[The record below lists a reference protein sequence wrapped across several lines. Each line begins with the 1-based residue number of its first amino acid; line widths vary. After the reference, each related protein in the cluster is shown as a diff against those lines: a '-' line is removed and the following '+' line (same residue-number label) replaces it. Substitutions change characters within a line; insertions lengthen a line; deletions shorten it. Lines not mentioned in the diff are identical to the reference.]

1 VSLSPQLPETEFERP
16 SVTSARRQEREQVR
30 GGSLVVVLAST
41 LEAMAHHWHSGR
53 PRRAEEWLAEFP
65 ELAADPESAVRVVY
79 EEFCLREERGERVEA
94 KELFD
99 RFPQWHEQLAVVLD
113 CHRLLRN
120 VNEPEQAPAAGQSLG
135 ELRLLEELGRGA
147 LGKVFL
153 ATQPS
158 LSDRPLV
165 VKLTER
171 RGNEHLSL
179 ARLQHTNIVP
189 LYLVQDFPDENLRAL
204 CMPYLGGATWSSILQ
219 ALCERPIP
227 ERSGRHIVEA
237 LDEVSHR
244 TSAAATASG
253 PAIGFLT
260 RSTYVD
266 AVCWIGA
273 CVADAL
279 YYAHQRGLVHLDVK
293 PSNVLLA
300 ADGQPMLLDFHL
312 ACEITRLQDK
322 TFNRLGGTPGYMSP
336 EQTAATDAIRHGDP
350 IPRPLD
356 DKSDI
361 YSLGVLLYESL
372 AGRSP
377 PTDTAKSRR
386 ELRKANPQVSQGL
399 DDIVHKCLAR
409 SPTARYPD
417 AGQLAAD
424 LRRHLAS
431 LPLGGVANRSLRERW
446 RKWRRRRPLAMPL
459 ATLGIAATLVI
470 GIAAGIVYRDR
481 VRGAEAL
488 LSESQRE
495 LRINDFEHSVRHA
508 KEALGNLRWFPWQV
522 DLKDRIEAQIVDSKR
537 GNATQGLHD
546 FVEHLRLLDPQQV
559 SEVDLKAYA
568 GKCQELW
575 QFRGMLIPRTD
586 GSANSSAEVQLDE
599 QLRHDLLELAAFYAR
614 LEVRRASPKSA
625 SDSQKQARTILDEAE
640 ALCGRSII
648 LDLARRDCL
657 PAASS
662 DTKQVSAD
670 KLPDANNAWEHYALG
685 RWLMQRQLLDE
696 AERHFA
702 AAVESRPN
710 DFWAW
715 FQLARCE
722 FELGR
727 MDEALAAAK
736 VCVALAPKRPECY
749 YNRGMCYA
757 ALRRDQEALT
767 DFQHALQRGSPPSE
781 VHYQIARL
789 HLARN
794 DIVSARKSLD
804 QSLAE
809 DRNNV
814 AALALDRELATKGK

>member
-16 SVTSARRQEREQVR
+16 SVAAARRQEREQVR

-79 EEFCLREERGERVEA
+79 EEFCLREERGERVEP

-120 VNEPEQAPAAGQSLG
+120 VDEPEQTPAAGQSLG

-219 ALCERPIP
+219 ALYERPIP
-227 ERSGRHIVEA
+227 DRTGRHIVEA

-312 ACEITRLQDK
+312 ACEIARLQDK

-336 EQTAATDAIRHGDP
+336 EQTAATEAIRHGDT

-377 PTDTAKSRR
+377 PADTTTSRR
-386 ELRKANPQVSQGL
+386 ELRKSNPQVSQGL
-399 DDIVHKCLAR
+399 EDIVHKCLAR

-417 AGQLAAD
+417 AGQLAGD

-431 LPLGGVANRSLRERW
+431 LPLGGVANRSLSERW

-470 GIAAGIVYRDR
+470 GIAAGILYRDR

-488 LSESQRE
+488 FRESQRE
-495 LRINDFEHSVRHA
+495 LGIKDFEQSVRHA
-508 KEALGNLRWFPWQV
+508 KDAMGSLRWFPWQV
-522 DLKDRIEAQIVDSKR
+522 ELKDRIEAQIVLSQRGRAADS
-537 GNATQGLHD
+537 LHKV
-546 FVEHLRLLDPQQV
+546 VEKLRLLDPLQV
-559 SEVDLKAYA
+559 SETDRDEYA
-568 GKCQELW
+568 AKCQRVWKIRET
-575 QFRGMLIPRTD
+575 LIARTD
-586 GSANSSAEVQLDE
+586 SSVAGPAEPQPDE
-599 QLRHDLLELAAFYAR
+599 LLRHDLLELAAFYAR
-614 LEVRRASPKSA
+614 LEVRRASPVNA
-625 SDSQKQARTILDEAE
+625 PAAQKQAKKILDEAQD
-640 ALCGRSII
+640 LCGRSII

-662 DTKQVSAD
+662 EAERASAD

-702 AAVESRPN
+702 AAVELRPN

-715 FQLARCE
+715 FQSARCE

-736 VCVALAPKRPECY
+736 VCVALSPERPECY
-749 YNRGMCYA
+749 YNRGLCYA
-757 ALRRDQEALT
+757 ALRRDQEALA
-767 DFQHALQRGSPPSE
+767 DFSRALKMGSAPSE

-794 DIVSARKSLD
+794 DIVSARKSLN